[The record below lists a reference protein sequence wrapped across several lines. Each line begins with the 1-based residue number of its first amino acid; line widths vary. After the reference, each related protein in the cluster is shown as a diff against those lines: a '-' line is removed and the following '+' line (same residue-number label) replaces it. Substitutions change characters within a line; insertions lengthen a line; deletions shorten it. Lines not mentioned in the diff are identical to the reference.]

1 MLNFSGRRA
10 LPVIMQSEASECGLA
25 CLAMV
30 ASYYGH
36 RIDLSTLRRQ
46 HPISLNGVTLRSVIE
61 IARHMN
67 FTTRAVRLEPEDLKQ
82 IKRPAILHWDMN
94 HFVVLKSVSKRGIV
108 LHDPALGEKPVSWGE
123 VSKHL
128 TGVALE
134 LTPTESFERKDERA
148 RLRLSTFLR
157 QASGAKHALLQILAL
172 SFALELLVIAG
183 PFYLQLA
190 VDEVV
195 ARGDVDLLIVLA
207 LGFALVAAL
216 TVAVTWLRSLIVVI
230 LQNTL
235 HFAFGARL
243 FRHLIRLPLSFFEK
257 RHIGD
262 VLSRFTSIEPVRDLI
277 SESLIL
283 ALIDGTMALITLTVM
298 FLYSTKLALIVIGA
312 FLCYAVIR
320 IALFRYLRDL
330 SERMIQAKANET
342 SNFVESLRAMQSI
355 KLFNHENERE
365 GQWLN
370 RFAETVNAD
379 VRLERAKIGFNA
391 ANGVLF
397 GAENILIIYLAAQL
411 ALDNVFTI
419 GMVFAFI
426 TYKQQFLD
434 KANNLLEK
442 ALDFGIVGLHLER
455 LSDIAL
461 TPLEA
466 GHDKPLL
473 ARPVRGGLEIRD
485 VSFRYSEIED
495 FVLENVNF
503 AIGPGE
509 AATIMGPSGCGKTTL
524 MKIMLGLLQ
533 PTSGEVFIDG
543 IPLRTLGVRP
553 YRDQVAAVM
562 QDDQLLS
569 GTIADNICFFANS
582 RDEELMRECARM
594 AGIHDDILRMP
605 MAYNSLIGDMGNSLS
620 GGQRQRV
627 ILARALYRRPKIL
640 FLDEATAHLDSAKER
655 EISRVLQ
662 DLKITRV
669 SIAHRSELAEA
680 ADVMLRF
687 EGPDWE
693 TSIPA
698 QSRAIVPGAAS
709 EARQS
714 LASTPAG

>member
-67 FTTRAVRLEPEDLKQ
+67 FTTRAVRLEPDDLKQ

-108 LHDPALGEKPVSWGE
+108 LHDPALGEKRVSWGE

-157 QASGAKHALLQILAL
+157 QASGVKHALLQILAL

-195 ARGDVDLLIVLA
+195 ARGDVDLLVVLA

-298 FLYSTKLALIVIGA
+298 FFYSTKLALIVIGA

-330 SERMIQAKANET
+330 SERVIQAKANET

-379 VRLERAKIGFNA
+379 VVS
-391 ANGVLF
+391 NGPRSVSTPQT
-397 GAENILIIYLAAQL
+397 ASSSAPR
-411 ALDNVFTI
+411 TSSS
-419 GMVFAFI
+419 FI
-426 TYKQQFLD
+426 SRRSLRSTMSSPS
-434 KANNLLEK
+434 AWCSPSSPTSSNSSTRRTTCWRRRSIS
-442 ALDFGIVGLHLER
+442 A
-455 LSDIAL
+455 LSD
-461 TPLEA
+461 
-466 GHDKPLL
+466 
-473 ARPVRGGLEIRD
+473 
-485 VSFRYSEIED
+485 
-495 FVLENVNF
+495 
-503 AIGPGE
+503 
-509 AATIMGPSGCGKTTL
+509 CTL
-524 MKIMLGLLQ
+524 SAF
-533 PTSGEVFIDG
+533 PT
-543 IPLRTLGVRP
+543 LR
-553 YRDQVAAVM
+553 
-562 QDDQLLS
+562 
-569 GTIADNICFFANS
+569 
-582 RDEELMRECARM
+582 
-594 AGIHDDILRMP
+594 
-605 MAYNSLIGDMGNSLS
+605 
-620 GGQRQRV
+620 
-627 ILARALYRRPKIL
+627 
-640 FLDEATAHLDSAKER
+640 
-655 EISRVLQ
+655 
-662 DLKITRV
+662 
-669 SIAHRSELAEA
+669 
-680 ADVMLRF
+680 
-687 EGPDWE
+687 
-693 TSIPA
+693 
-698 QSRAIVPGAAS
+698 
-709 EARQS
+709 
-714 LASTPAG
+714 

>member
-1 MLNFSGRRA
+1 MLNFSGRHT
-10 LPVIMQSEASECGLA
+10 LPVIIQTEASECGLA

-36 RIDLSTLRRQ
+36 RIDLNTLRRQ

-61 IARHMN
+61 IARHLH
-67 FTTRAVRLEPEDLKQ
+67 FTTRAVRLEPEDLRQLKL
-82 IKRPAILHWDMN
+82 PAILHWDMN
-94 HFVVLKSVSKRGIV
+94 HFVVLKSVKRRGLV
-108 LHDPALGEKPVSWGE
+108 LHDPAFGEKFVSWRE
-123 VSKHL
+123 TSKHL

-134 LTPTESFERKDERA
+134 LTPTPSFERKDERA
-148 RLRLSTFLR
+148 RLKLSTFLR
-157 QASGAKHALLQILAL
+157 QASGSKHALLQILAL
-172 SFALELLVIAG
+172 SFALEILVIAG
-183 PFYLQLA
+183 PFYLQLT
-190 VDEVV
+190 VDEVI
-195 ARGDVDLLIVLA
+195 ARGDVDLLLVLA
-207 LGFALVAAL
+207 LGFGLVAAL

-262 VLSRFTSIEPVRDLI
+262 VLSRFTSIGPIRDLI

-283 ALIDGTMALITLTVM
+283 AVIDGTMAILTLAVM
-298 FLYSTKLALIVIGA
+298 LAYSTKLTLVVLAA
-312 FLCYAVIR
+312 FVCYATVR

-342 SNFVESLRAMQSI
+342 SNFVESLRAMQSV

-379 VRLERAKIGFNA
+379 VRLERATIGFGAVNHFI
-391 ANGVLF
+391 F

-411 ALDNVFTI
+411 ALDNVFTV

-426 TYKQQFLD
+426 TYKQQFIS
-434 KANNLLEK
+434 KANLLLEK

-455 LSDIAL
+455 ISDIAL

-466 GHDKPLL
+466 GHDVPLL
-473 ARPVRGGLEIRD
+473 NRPIRGALEIRD
-485 VSFRYSEIED
+485 VSFRYSETDD

-509 AATIMGPSGCGKTTL
+509 TATIMGPSGCGKTTL
-524 MKIMLGLLQ
+524 MKVMLGLLQ

-543 IPLRTLGVRP
+543 IPLKTLGVRP
-553 YRDQVAAVM
+553 FRDQVAAVM

-569 GTIADNICFFANS
+569 GTIADNISFFANS
-582 RDEELMRECARM
+582 RDDEWMRDCAQM
-594 AGIHDDILRMP
+594 AGIHDDVLRMP
-605 MAYNSLIGDMGNSLS
+605 MAYNSLIGDMGSSLS
-620 GGQRQRV
+620 GGQKQRV
-627 ILARALYRRPKIL
+627 LLARALYRRPKIL
-640 FLDEATAHLDSAKER
+640 FLDEATAHLDSERER

-662 DLKITRV
+662 DLKITRI
-669 SIAHRSELAEA
+669 SIAHRSELAA
-680 ADVMLRF
+680 ASDVMLRF
-687 EGPDWE
+687 EGPEWA
-693 TSIPA
+693 TSLPA
-698 QSRAIVPGAAS
+698 RSRAIA
-709 EARQS
+709 
-714 LASTPAG
+714 

>member
-108 LHDPALGEKPVSWGE
+108 LHDPAIGEKPVSWGE

-485 VSFRYSEIED
+485 VSFRYSETED